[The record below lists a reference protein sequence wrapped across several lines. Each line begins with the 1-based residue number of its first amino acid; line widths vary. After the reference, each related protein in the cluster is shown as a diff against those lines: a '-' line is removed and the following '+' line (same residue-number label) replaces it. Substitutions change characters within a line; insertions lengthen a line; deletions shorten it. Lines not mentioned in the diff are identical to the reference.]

1 MNSYIQPERMIAE
14 FMELSA
20 IDSVSFKERRMAD
33 VLKEKLKGLG
43 VSVYEDDAAVH
54 YGSEAG
60 NLYGYLKGTL
70 PGDPILFSS
79 HMDTVEP
86 GIGKK
91 AVLQEDGRITSD
103 GTSVL
108 GADDVTGIVAILE
121 AVRCIQE
128 YSIPHRDIELLF
140 PIAEEAYVQG
150 SSVFDYGKFRA
161 KEAYVMD
168 LSGAI
173 GTASLREPTLIS
185 FQITVQGKAAHAGF
199 SPELGIHAIAVA
211 ADAVNR
217 VRQGRIGDDTTVNI
231 GKISG
236 GVATNVV
243 PDQVVLEGE
252 VRSYSHETALSRMED
267 ICRIFE
273 EAANNAGASCDVQS
287 RIHLYAYQVSENE
300 PVVQHFLKVC
310 EDLHIKTELISTFGG
325 SDNNCFL
332 RHGIRGIV
340 IACGMH
346 QVHTVNEYTYPGE
359 MAQCASILLGLMTE
373 EDQEQ

>member
-1 MNSYIQPERMIAE
+1 MDRYIQSERITAD
-14 FMELSA
+14 FVELAA
-20 IDSVSFKERRMAD
+20 IDSISFRERRMAD
-33 VLKEKLKGLG
+33 VLKQKLEKLG
-43 VSVYEDDAAVH
+43 VSVYEDDADKY

-60 NLYGYLKGTL
+60 NLYGYLEGTL

-91 AVLQEDGRITSD
+91 VVLQEDGRITSD

-121 AVRCIQE
+121 AIRCIQE
-128 YSIPHRDIELLF
+128 YNIPHRDIELLF

-150 SSVFDYGKFRA
+150 SSVFDYSKFRA

-173 GTASLREPTLIS
+173 GTASLQEPTLIS
-185 FQITVQGKAAHAGF
+185 FKITVQGKAAHAGF

-211 ADAVNR
+211 ADAVSR
-217 VRQGRIGDDTTVNI
+217 VRQGRIGEDTTVNI

-236 GVATNVV
+236 GVAMNIV
-243 PDQVVLEGE
+243 PDQVILEGE
-252 VRSYSHETALSRMED
+252 IRSYNHENALNQMED
-267 ICRIFE
+267 IRSIFE
-273 EAANNAGASCDVQS
+273 EAAKHAGASCDINSQ
-287 RIHLYAYQVSENE
+287 IHLYAYQVSEKE
-300 PVVQHFLKVC
+300 AVVQHFLKVC
-310 EDLHIKTELISTFGG
+310 DDLHIKTELTSTFGG

-332 RHGIRGIV
+332 RNGIRGIV

-346 QVHTVNEYTYPGE
+346 QVHTVNEYTDPEE
-359 MAQCASILLGLMTE
+359 MTQCASILLALMTE
-373 EDQEQ
+373 EEQAL